1 MTPPSLNVGFG
12 TPFEAQIEFMRKKL
26 RLPTER
32 WDDIQRSAH
41 DRAFIVAGAAKADL
55 LADLQQ
61 AMLVNGEQGLG
72 VREFQKAFK
81 NIVAKHGWTGWT
93 GEGSAEG
100 EAWRARII
108 YQTNM
113 ATSYAAG
120 RRRQMTDPEY
130 LRLRPY
136 WRYIHSDGVAHPR
149 PHHLAWHGLTLAHDH
164 PFWQTHFAPNG
175 WGCQCRLTTV
185 SRKEGEASA
194 GAGLGDPPD
203 GWDVIDP
210 KTGGPVGIDKGF
222 DYAPGANVGASLR
235 DLVDAK
241 LLKLSPELGAALKA
255 EADSLLSKVKAVTSA
270 PVADQ
275 PQTWADYTRV
285 GRTITDTLPT
295 IDSHETAL
303 AFHDALI
310 ALMAREVG
318 VTGVVA
324 EVVGNGAGAKMVRT
338 ASKLYPDSWVKA
350 ANEFG
355 TLEVK
360 ALSRMGARGSA
371 VTLDRD
377 YSAVRINDF
386 GVVRNAKTGSG
397 FITTPTNSP
406 GTAVHEYAHRLQST
420 VPGLDNLF
428 QALHAHRTAGQP
440 LKQLRALSP
449 KHGYSASEVTK
460 EDHYVNPYQGREY
473 AHAPSAPALEVMTMG
488 LETVLSSRSMSHGN
502 ASKPLDALI
511 AMYAGDRSMVDF
523 VVGLLLKCP

>member
-1 MTPPSLNVGFG
+1 MTPPPLNVGFG
-12 TPFEAQIEFMRKKL
+12 TPFEAQIDFMRKKL

-32 WDDIQRSAH
+32 WDDIQRAAH

-61 AMLVNGEQGLG
+61 AVLVNGEQGLG

-81 NIVAKHGWTGWT
+81 SIVAKHGWTGWT

-194 GAGLGDPPD
+194 RAGLGDPPD
-203 GWDVIDP
+203 GWDAIDP
-210 KTGGPVGIDKGF
+210 KTGAQVGIDKGF
-222 DYAPGANVGASLR
+222 DYAPGANVHASLR
-235 DLVDAK
+235 DLVNAK

-255 EADSLLSKVKAVTSA
+255 EADSVLGKVKAATVSTVVDK
-270 PVADQ
+270 PR
-275 PQTWADYTRV
+275 TWVDYTRV
-285 GRTITDTLPT
+285 GRLITDTLPT
-295 IDSHETAL
+295 VDSHETAL

-310 ALMAREVG
+310 DLMEREVG
-318 VTGVVA
+318 LTGVVA

-350 ANEFG
+350 ANSFG
-355 TLEVK
+355 KLEVK
-360 ALSRMGARGSA
+360 AKPPGSRGVAFTLEKDYPA
-371 VTLDRD
+371 VNLPGYGTVRD
-377 YSAVRINDF
+377 VRA
-386 GVVRNAKTGSG
+386 GEG
-397 FITTPTNSP
+397 FIAVPTNSP
-406 GTAVHEYAHRLQST
+406 KTAVHEYAHRLQSAI
-420 VPGLDNLF
+420 PGLDNLF
-428 QALHAHRTAGQP
+428 QELHTARTAGQP
-440 LKQLRALSP
+440 LKQLRVIEP
-449 KHGYSASEVTK
+449 HRGYGAAELAR
-460 EDHYVNPYQGREY
+460 EDHYVSPYQGREY
-473 AHAPSAPALEVMTMG
+473 SHSPAAPALEVMTMG
-488 LETVLSSRSMSHGN
+488 LETVLGSRSMSHGN
-502 ASKPLDALI
+502 ITGPLDALMK
-511 AMYAGDRSMVDF
+511 MYSADRSMIDF
-523 VVGLLLKCP
+523 VVGLLLKYP